1 MIDKTNGK
9 IKELDFN
16 DKSIIPEEKLKSRR
30 IFTAFMGIIKIL
42 NNYFLL
48 MIEEATQVCVIE
60 NQDIFQIFSVVFVP
74 MEVINFINKTLF

>member
-1 MIDKTNGK
+1 MIDKKTRK

-16 DKSIIPEEKLKSRR
+16 EKTIIQEETLRHRK

-48 MIEEATQVCVIE
+48 MIEEAAQVCVIE
-60 NQDIFQIFSVVFVP
+60 NNDVFQISSVSFVP
-74 MEVINFINKTLF
+74 LEVFFKMKF